1 MHYLKIL
8 QNLSKCFKNY
18 EIHYQSFQFSP
29 GTSCWI
35 VCTTLVFK
43 TNWGGRGGWSFYTK
57 MPRQPQPYHPPPPNA
72 HVCYAAAGLREN
84 SAWEFSQFWFLFQN
98 LREIRWWIGVC
109 KWSHENH
116 VISLVLVY
124 GVYEGQKSSS
134 PPNSLNWKF
143 LLPKKVT
150 GNGPIGR

>member
-1 MHYLKIL
+1 MQFSFKRCFMTPSLKKKIIL
-8 QNLSKCFKNY
+8 ILVHIPRGKLSFSLFLFAFKVHFHKAKKKEFECFTFKNN
-18 EIHYQSFQFSP
+18 EINNQSFQSSP

-84 SAWEFSQFWFLFQN
+84 TA
-98 LREIRWWIGVC
+98 
-109 KWSHENH
+109 
-116 VISLVLVY
+116 
-124 GVYEGQKSSS
+124 
-134 PPNSLNWKF
+134 
-143 LLPKKVT
+143 
-150 GNGPIGR
+150 